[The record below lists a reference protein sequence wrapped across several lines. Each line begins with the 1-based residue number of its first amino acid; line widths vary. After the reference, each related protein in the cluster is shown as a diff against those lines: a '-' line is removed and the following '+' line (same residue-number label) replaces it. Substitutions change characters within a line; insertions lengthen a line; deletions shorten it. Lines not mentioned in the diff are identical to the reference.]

1 MTEGVKLESA
11 IGKKRIKEISSVLKK
26 TGKQAEKKA
35 GSYLA
40 GALEGVGMY
49 PEITGVEGAEFIAD
63 IGKRFDNTTLDIYT
77 DAVQKLQKLPKESLA
92 MLQPVKQQLEEAN
105 RKLRGELEGETFAN
119 LGRNLDI
126 MALQPQQVI
135 GAMEAMQQSGAFNPL
150 EDTKTLAFARNIGDP
165 ENIKTPNFLAGTR
178 MARATYV

>member
-1 MTEGVKLESA
+1 MGSQPKPQSA
-11 IGKKRIKEISSVLKK
+11 VGRGQIKEISSLLKK
-26 TGKQAEKKA
+26 VGKQAEKKA

-63 IGKRFDNTTLDIYT
+63 IGERFDAGTSAIYA
-77 DAVQKLQKLPKESLA
+77 DAVQNLQNLPKNSLA
-92 MLQPVKQQLEEAN
+92 MLQPVKQQLN
-105 RKLRGELEGETFAN
+105 KDLRKLRAELGEETFAN

-126 MALQPQQVI
+126 MAKQPQQVI

-150 EDTKTLAFARNIGDP
+150 KDPETLAYARNLQNEITIPDF
-165 ENIKTPNFLAGTR
+165 NAGTR

>member
-1 MTEGVKLESA
+1 MTKGVKLESA
-11 IGKKRIKEISSVLKK
+11 IGKPDIKRMSKLIKQVGKDAAKRSS
-26 TGKQAEKKA
+26 
-35 GSYLA
+35 SYLA

-49 PEITGVEGAEFIAD
+49 PEITGVEGAEFIA
-63 IGKRFDNTTLDIYT
+63 NTDKNFGNMTSAIYA

-92 MLQPVKQQLEEAN
+92 MLQPVKRELN
-105 RKLRGELEGETFAN
+105 KDLRKLRGELGGETFTN

-126 MALQPQQVI
+126 MAQQPQQII

-150 EDTKTLAFARNIGDP
+150 KDPETLAYARNIQNEITIPDF
-165 ENIKTPNFLAGTR
+165 NAGTR